1 MKWMNDFVCMVH
13 DVLGTSPGQ
22 QIHWY
27 FTKRKT
33 VWGKHVCTVNVWDWL
48 AGPPGK
54 REEERMGGL
63 MDGPGSVPVL
73 LWTEWVSR
81 GNIPLVFPQW
91 QCEDGAGRKFLPVCL
106 APRLGVLWSCWG
118 LGFDQIEREGLTCHL
133 LVCDPGTK
141 TPPGHRMTGAFFGVF
156 GAATKCAM
164 CYVAWFFFFFF
175 TSYKAHL

>member
-1 MKWMNDFVCMVH
+1 MNDFVCMVH

-48 AGPPGK
+48 TGPPGK

-63 MDGPGSVPVL
+63 MDGLGLVPVL
-73 LWTEWVSR
+73 LWTEWVSG

-91 QCEDGAGRKFLPVCL
+91 QCEDYLPVCL

-118 LGFDQIEREGLTCHL
+118 LGFDQKERGWRVTFWSVTQGPRLPPVTVWQELFLVFLVQL
-133 LVCDPGTK
+133 LNVQCV
-141 TPPGHRMTGAFFGVF
+141 M
-156 GAATKCAM
+156 
-164 CYVAWFFFFFF
+164 
-175 TSYKAHL
+175 